1 MCIYIRR
8 KTIRGR
14 GRKSVASIRES
25 RAWDVAQK
33 HLRCSAPKPKI
44 SVWQYDHPADSP
56 TDSMTQASGRRL
68 TSRSSGN
75 VLKIV
80 YARNALSWHASRWT
94 SGSRRG
100 SAAAS
105 LTGNRSHWNG
115 PEVAACPLHNNDTRK
130 RRESGTVSLR
140 PAVKYSQR
148 GRITSITWRNDT
160 TGPFRKEPARSI
172 LGTASF
178 SLFASSTLLVS
189 SCCLTGSVPMRTIG
203 GQ

>member
-1 MCIYIRR
+1 MTPMNVLRVDCNSYFDVVPLRTTKPRHFPRCCCVSLRLSIKFLSSRPMCIYIRR

-25 RAWDVAQK
+25 RARDVAQK
-33 HLRCSAPKPKI
+33 HLRCSAPNPKI
-44 SVWQYDHPADSP
+44 SVWQHDHPADSP

-105 LTGNRSHWNG
+105 LTGNRSH
-115 PEVAACPLHNNDTRK
+115 
-130 RRESGTVSLR
+130 
-140 PAVKYSQR
+140 
-148 GRITSITWRNDT
+148 
-160 TGPFRKEPARSI
+160 
-172 LGTASF
+172 
-178 SLFASSTLLVS
+178 
-189 SCCLTGSVPMRTIG
+189 
-203 GQ
+203 